1 MGFHHVML
9 VVGVWPVLL
18 HLATDLWAG
27 LRPVNRDI
35 QDRLYSRF
43 AYICTKVQTVRHR
56 YFIEKNRRVFV
67 HSLSETNLILSEFV
81 VYSAPVVTAVF
92 LAYTIPAYFLFV
104 LTSKN

>member
-1 MGFHHVML
+1 ML

-43 AYICTKVQTVRHR
+43 AYICTKVHTLRHGVECVQCASGGSTV
-56 YFIEKNRRVFV
+56 
-67 HSLSETNLILSEFV
+67 
-81 VYSAPVVTAVF
+81 
-92 LAYTIPAYFLFV
+92 PAYL
-104 LTSKN
+104 LLALQS